1 MAVNL
6 SFIGGAGWQFFD
18 NNGVPLAGG
27 KIYTYAAGTTTPLA
41 TYTSRSGTVAN
52 ANPIILDAAGRTPA
66 QIWSTEG
73 LLYKY
78 VVADANNVTLRT
90 WDNIGGSVVASDLAQ
105 DLANTTDNTKGDALI
120 GFKQSNSA
128 GFLSGAVARTVNTK
142 LQEIISVK
150 DFGAVG
156 DASTDDTAAIQAALN
171 ALNVNGGGTLYF
183 PLGTYMITS
192 TLQVYS
198 NTCITGDGPGSVIK
212 SNNMSITAGAWPFG
226 NQTLLVMDG
235 VSNVIVENIC
245 LDISGITN
253 FLTATRAILAN
264 NTSYLWVQNCK
275 ILTSGAATA
284 CTACNNYYIVNNDVY
299 VSSTDGI
306 GHHDGIIDSWWG
318 SHTFTIDGNTINNNI
333 SDLRYAILVTGQTN
347 ALAAAACHH
356 FTIVNNKIYDVD
368 AVGIWIN
375 GRNGQNYCGIIA
387 NNQIENV
394 ASFYGIDVQ
403 DTTDCIVANNII
415 RNTYLTG
422 IFVGS
427 ENNVSYAG
435 AQNVTV
441 SNNVINNP
449 STSAGVSPLYNSGI
463 AFDKA
468 ANCVA
473 SANVVFGSTYRYGVI
488 FSASS
493 SNGRELGGQY
503 TGAVVSPP
511 VASFS
516 STSYPSYGFYTAT
529 KTAVSNVSASLYG
542 QSNYFVVGNIVTVN
556 FLVGITTTAGGSAST
571 VLRFSLPIATDLNTD
586 PSLYGAANTSSGQVA
601 SVTPDTTNDAAL
613 ITFPAPSIGTFVFYG
628 TFSYRIT

>member
-171 ALNVNGGGTLYF
+171 ALNVNGGGSLYVPF
-183 PLGTYMITS
+183 GTYMITS

-198 NTCITGDGPGSVIK
+198 NTRIFGDGPGSIIK

-226 NQTLLVMDG
+226 NQTILVMDSA
-235 VSNVIVENIC
+235 SNVIIENIC
-245 LDISGITN
+245 LDITGITN
-253 FLTATRAILAN
+253 FLTATRTILAH

-275 ILTSGAATA
+275 LLTSGAATA
-284 CTACNNYYIVNNDVY
+284 CTACNNYYITNNDIY
-299 VSSTDGI
+299 VSSTDGVT
-306 GHHDGIIDSWWG
+306 HHDGVIDSWWG
-318 SHTFTIDGNTINNNI
+318 SHTFTIDGNTITNNI
-333 SDLRYAILVTGQTN
+333 VDLRYAIIVTGQDN
-347 ALAAAACHH
+347 SLAAAACHH
-356 FTIVNNKIYDVD
+356 FTIVNNKVYDVD
-368 AVGIWIN
+368 AIGIWVN

-387 NNQIENV
+387 NNQIQTV
-394 ASFYGIDVQ
+394 KDFYGISVY
-403 DTTDCIVANNII
+403 DTTDCVVSNNLIKD
-415 RNTYLTG
+415 TYLCG
-422 IFVGS
+422 IIVGS
-427 ENNVSYAG
+427 ENNAIYAG
-435 AQNVTV
+435 AKNVTV
-441 SNNVINNP
+441 ANNVINNP
-449 STSAGVSPLYNSGI
+449 STSAGVSALFNSAITFVKATNSI
-463 AFDKA
+463 ATG
-468 ANCVA
+468 
-473 SANVVFGSTYRYGVI
+473 NVVFGTTYRYGVY
-488 FSASS
+488 FTPEATDC
-493 SNGRELGGQY
+493 REVNGQY
-503 TGAVVSPP
+503 AGAALSPP
-511 VASFS
+511 VASVS
-516 STSYPSYGFYTAT
+516 TTSYPNCGIFNPT
-529 KTAVSNVSASLYG
+529 KTAVSNVSAILFG
-542 QSNYFVVGNIVTVN
+542 QSNYQVVGNMVTVY
-556 FLVGITTTAGGSAST
+556 FILGVTSVAGGSTSTSVRMTLPFPTSLTTPPNLYGSAST
-571 VLRFSLPIATDLNTD
+571 SF
-586 PSLYGAANTSSGQVA
+586 GHVA
-601 SVTPDTTNDAAL
+601 SVIADTTNNEAL
-613 ITFPAPSIGTFVFYG
+613 FTYPAPSIGTLVFYG
-628 TFSYRIT
+628 SYSYRIT